1 MSDFVQSIQQLSI
14 FFFASDARGMKAA
27 YTELARIHPAPTVD
41 DWSAV
46 EFSFN
51 RLFVGPRAL
60 LAPPYASI
68 YLDNDSNRVMNEST
82 MQIRQFYGLL
92 GLVSPWLNKIPDD
105 HIALEL
111 DALWQIET
119 ALSHSDSPQ
128 LRDMREYLLEHL
140 QLWLPKFQQRI
151 QSIDDV
157 HPAILHIM
165 DVLQQ
170 LLFQQ
175 TLTTALQ
182 NAD

>member
-1 MSDFVQSIQQLSI
+1 MSDFVQNIQQLSA
-14 FFFASDARGMKAA
+14 FFFASDAKGMKTA
-27 YTELARIHPAPTVD
+27 YTELAKLHPAPIVD

-68 YLDNDSNRVMNEST
+68 YLENDQNRVMSEST

-119 ALSHSDSPQ
+119 ALANSDSPQ
-128 LRDMREYLLEHL
+128 LSDMREYLLAHM
-140 QLWLPKFQQRI
+140 QIWIPKFRQRI
-151 QSIDDV
+151 HAIDDI
-157 HPAILHIM
+157 HPALIYVIDLLHQI
-165 DVLQQ
+165 
-170 LLFQQ
+170 LFQQ
-175 TLTTALQ
+175 TLATALP
-182 NAD
+182 NAE

>member
-1 MSDFVQSIQQLSI
+1 MSDFIQSIQQLSV
-14 FFFASDARGMKAA
+14 FFFASDAKEMKAA
-27 YTELARIHPAPTVD
+27 YFELARIHPAPTVD

-60 LAPPYASI
+60 LAPPYASS
-68 YLDNDSNRVMNEST
+68 YLDNDQNRVMTEST

-92 GLVSPWLNKIPDD
+92 GLASPWLNKIPDD

-128 LRDMREYLLEHL
+128 LLDMREYLLEHL
-140 QLWLPKFQQRI
+140 QLWQPKFQQRI
-151 QSIDDV
+151 RSIDDV
-157 HPAILHIM
+157 HPAILYIM
-165 DVLQQ
+165 DVLNQI
-170 LLFQQ
+170 LFQQ

-182 NAD
+182 NAE

>member
-1 MSDFVQSIQQLSI
+1 MPDPIKSIYQLSQ
-14 FFFASDARGMKAA
+14 FFFSSDARGMRAA
-27 YTELARIHPAPTVD
+27 YEELAKLIPAPSVD

-60 LAPPYASI
+60 LAPPFASI
-68 YLDNDSNRVMNEST
+68 YIENDPTRVMNEST

-92 GLVSPWLNKIPDD
+92 GLTSPWLNKIPDD

-119 ALSHSDSPQ
+119 ALINSATPQ
-128 LRDMREYLLEHL
+128 LCDMREYLLAHL
-140 QLWLPKFQQRI
+140 QEWVPHFRQRI
-151 QSIDDV
+151 HAIDDV

-165 DVLQQ
+165 DALHQIV
-170 LLFQQ
+170 FQQ
-175 TLTTALQ
+175 TFKTALQ
-182 NAD
+182 SAE